1 MSNQVYNNR
10 CMAGHSKWHNIK
22 NRKGAQDAKKG
33 KVFTQLAKLIRSAV
47 KENGSGDP
55 NSNPALRLILD
66 KARAANMPKDNIQ
79 RAIDKGLGKSSSG
92 QAYQEFLYEG
102 FGPQGVGLLIE
113 VVTDNPNRTSSEVRT
128 LLSKA
133 GGSLAGPHA
142 VSYMFQRN
150 AEGEYESIIPMPVS
164 DEVMAQVAELVEN
177 LEELDDVEAV
187 YCQIDLSTAE

>member
-1 MSNQVYNNR
+1 
-10 CMAGHSKWHNIK
+10 
-22 NRKGAQDAKKG
+22 
-33 KVFTQLAKLIRSAV
+33 FTQLAKLIRSAV

-55 NSNPALRLILD
+55 NSNPSLRLILD
-66 KARAANMPKDNIQ
+66 KARAANMPKENIQ
-79 RAIDKGLGKSSSG
+79 RAIDKGLGKSSTG

-133 GGSLAGPHA
+133 GGSLAGPRS
-142 VSYMFQRN
+142 VSYLFQRN
-150 AEGEYESIIPMPVS
+150 QAGEYEPTIPMPAD
-164 DEVMAQVAELVEN
+164 DEVKEKLAELIEN

-187 YCQIDLSTAE
+187 YTNGG

>member
-1 MSNQVYNNR
+1 
-10 CMAGHSKWHNIK
+10 MAGHSKWHNIK
-22 NRKGAQDAKKG
+22 NRKGAQDAKRG

-47 KENGSGDP
+47 KEHTSGDP
-55 NSNPALRLILD
+55 GANPTLRLLLD

-92 QAYQEFLYEG
+92 QAYQDFLYEG

-133 GGSLAGPHA
+133 GGSLAGPHS
-142 VSYMFQRN
+142 VSYMFERN
-150 AEGEYESIIPMPVS
+150 QSGEYESIMPLP
-164 DEVMAQVAELVEN
+164 VAEGVVDQVTELIEN
-177 LEELDDVEAV
+177 LEALDDVEAV
-187 YCQIDLSTAE
+187 YCQIELPTQD